1 MARNNVLTCELP
13 RTLCGTEFNA
23 DFKSILRFF
32 EIQETQDADAIKGA
46 KINALL
52 FPHGAPD
59 DPCLGDELMD
69 FLSLGETSEE
79 KGEKVF
85 DFKIDSGRI
94 FASFMQAY
102 KIDLT
107 KENPHW
113 WVFMELFKAL
123 PDDTIIRKI
132 IDIRT
137 KKIDPKMS
145 AKEQAEI
152 MRMKNRFSL
161 SKETGGDDYGLGC
174 MFSRK

>member
-1 MARNNVLTCELP
+1 MPRNNILTDELP
-13 RTLCGTEFNA
+13 RTLCGAEFNA

-32 EIQETQDADAIKGA
+32 EIQESQDDAETKAG
-46 KINALL
+46 KISALL
-52 FPHGAPD
+52 FPRGAPNNER
-59 DPCLGDELMD
+59 LGDELIE
-69 FLSLGETSEE
+69 FLSLGEKANESS
-79 KGEKVF
+79 EKVF
-85 DFKIDSGRI
+85 DFTIDAGRI

-102 KIDLT
+102 NIDLT

-137 KKIDPKMS
+137 KKIDSKMS

-152 MRMKNRFSL
+152 MRLKNRFSL
-161 SKETGGDDYGLGC
+161 SKESGGDDYGLGC